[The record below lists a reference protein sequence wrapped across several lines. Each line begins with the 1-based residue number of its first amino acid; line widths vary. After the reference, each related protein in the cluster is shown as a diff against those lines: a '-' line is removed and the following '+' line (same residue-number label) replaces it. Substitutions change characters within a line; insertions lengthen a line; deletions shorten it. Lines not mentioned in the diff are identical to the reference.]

1 MPEEADLEL
10 DGLAVRYGHV
20 TAVNGI
26 SLSVRRGSIVAVLGA
41 NGAGKTSTL
50 NALAGIS
57 PGKVSG
63 TITLFGQRSPRQ
75 PHRIV
80 KSGMVLVPEGRQV
93 FSPLTVAD
101 NLLMGGYSR
110 RGRRATDKTMAE
122 IYELFPVLHE
132 RRDSPAGLLS
142 GGEQQMLAFGRAMM
156 SQPRLIL
163 MDEPSMGLAPIMVD
177 RVMSALTTI
186 NERGSSILVVEQ
198 NAAAVLEVA
207 HYAYVLN
214 QGRIIHEGTAKEV
227 MNASIVV
234 ESFLGLHEEETPS
247 AAQAEP
253 VGAREEGERAQ
264 TPTA

>member
-1 MPEEADLEL
+1 M
-10 DGLAVRYGHV
+10 RYGHV

-50 NALAGIS
+50 NALARIS

-63 TITLFGQRSPRQ
+63 IITLFGQRSPRR

-122 IYELFPVLHE
+122 IYELFPVLYE
-132 RRDSPAGLLS
+132 RRDSPPACSAGASSRCSPS
-142 GGEQQMLAFGRAMM
+142 GG
-156 SQPRLIL
+156 P
-163 MDEPSMGLAPIMVD
+163 
-177 RVMSALTTI
+177 
-186 NERGSSILVVEQ
+186 
-198 NAAAVLEVA
+198 
-207 HYAYVLN
+207 
-214 QGRIIHEGTAKEV
+214 
-227 MNASIVV
+227 
-234 ESFLGLHEEETPS
+234 
-247 AAQAEP
+247 
-253 VGAREEGERAQ
+253 
-264 TPTA
+264 